1 MGSDIFTAVKG
12 LTSPTLENAVFPQN
26 RTSSTSEQVRRAS
39 LARLEQQNRNTEQ
52 ALAFFKGKRLL
63 GGNLLLGGGKPVD
76 PFVTRS
82 LFAELQKNEDDA
94 FALILRQAQERVQ
107 KNQFLPSAF
116 NPVSSEER
124 VQRLLE
130 NAPHAR
136 EPQRYRYSNYDP
148 VADKKRQE
156 ALQARNDE
164 ILQAARSRLARSL
177 LEGKLP
183 DASERPRVQELLPPH
198 LSETK
203 LDSSIN
209 LRLSRNLAH
218 ADLGTGTVT
227 NLILNDLLRLRRPNS
242 FAGLTTTAQIREKQ
256 QALGLTDAQ
265 VEAEQK
271 RDASGIPTHV
281 QVTLQGRSLNLDP
294 AFVEAQRRIDPNF
307 QIESHKAP
315 TGTLVLDG
323 GDLSSRTARGTLRRH
338 IIEYE
343 DYLKLEYRPPTTS
356 NEEQIDYFS
365 VIAFRHPD
373 GALATLD
380 EKATRRATQ
389 TVALTTP
396 ETSSITS
403 NTVTRGGETYK
414 RYDISLPSES
424 NSAFQE
430 VELTFDDA
438 IFTNSRASNILEAIQ
453 FLNAFRN
460 SDLIIEATQ
469 QGYSK
474 SYGDDRELT
483 LDYEDLR
490 QKLDDSVDNDNRVR
504 FLFLAPEAAS
514 NGVDLRIYV
523 RLDTSLA
530 ATITLEGVRAQ
541 FL

>member
-39 LARLEQQNRNTEQ
+39 AARLEQQNRNAEH
-52 ALAFFKGKRLL
+52 ALAFFRGKRLL

-76 PFVTRS
+76 PLVTRG
-82 LFAELQKNEDDA
+82 LFAELQKSEDNA
-94 FALILRQAQERVQ
+94 FALLIAQAEERIA
-107 KNQFLPSAF
+107 KNEFLPSAF

-124 VQRLLE
+124 VRRLLE
-130 NAPHAR
+130 NAPQSQER
-136 EPQRYRYSNYDP
+136 QRYRYSNYDP
-148 VADKKRQE
+148 VADKQRQE

-164 ILQAARSRLARSL
+164 ILQAARSRLTNAL

-183 DASERPRVQELLPPH
+183 DASQRPRVQDLLPPN

-218 ADLGTGTVT
+218 ADLNPLTPAT
-227 NLILNDLLRLRRPNS
+227 NLILDDLLRLRRPTS
-242 FAGLTTTAQIREKQ
+242 FVGLTAAQIVEKQ
-256 QALGLTDAQ
+256 LALGLTDAQ
-265 VEAEQK
+265 LEAEQN
-271 RDASGIPTHV
+271 RDTFGIPTHV

-307 QIESHKAP
+307 QIENHRSP
-315 TGTLVLDG
+315 TGSLVLNGD
-323 GDLSSRTARGTLRRH
+323 DLSSRTARGTLIRH
-338 IIEYE
+338 IITYE

-373 GALATLD
+373 GAQATLD

-396 ETSSITS
+396 ETPLPS
-403 NTVTRGGETYK
+403 NIDTRGGANTYE
-414 RYDISLPSES
+414 RYDLSLPSES

-430 VELTFDDA
+430 VELIFEGAT
-438 IFTNSRASNILEAIQ
+438 FTNPPISNILQAI
-453 FLNAFRN
+453 RN
-460 SDLIIEATQ
+460 GDLIIEATQ
-469 QGYSK
+469 QGYNK
-474 SYGDDRELT
+474 SYGNDRELT

-504 FLFLAPEAAS
+504 FRFFAPEAAS

-523 RLDTSLA
+523 RQQGGNPTLA
-530 ATITLEGVRAQ
+530 LEGVRAQ